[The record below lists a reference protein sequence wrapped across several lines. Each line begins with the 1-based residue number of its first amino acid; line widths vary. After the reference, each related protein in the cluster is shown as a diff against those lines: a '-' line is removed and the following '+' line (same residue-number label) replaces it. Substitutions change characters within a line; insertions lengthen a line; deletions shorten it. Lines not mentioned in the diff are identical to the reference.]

1 MTVGHPVG
9 LMVGRG
15 RRRIGRRAFL
25 AGRAT
30 LVVLGA
36 ALAFAPA
43 ASARVALV
51 ATGMPELDFLGSPGN
66 AIVARLPL
74 PGPARA
80 VAVSRD
86 GTRGY
91 VSAGGEVV
99 AVDVNARAEAGRSM
113 LGPGPP
119 EISALALSPGGD
131 TLYAVRGTQL
141 LVLDSQTLA
150 QRAVVDLRGEGTD
163 LSVASDGALA
173 AVVLR
178 SGRVAEVALG
188 TNRLLRLVQLQG
200 ATGVA
205 VAGNGM
211 TYVTARG
218 RLRVVAPGQHHV
230 RKHPIELPA
239 GAGGALTLSPG
250 RSRLIVGALP
260 GAHAGA
266 LVDLRTGRV
275 QRLVAGVGPG
285 RGAWYPDASRILFA
299 DGGAATIS
307 LISPFSRGRIGLVEL
322 PGTAPSDLVV
332 QPGLAVIT
340 GTDGPDTLTGTRSAD
355 RIDGGAGDDVINGG
369 RDRDVLDGGP
379 GNDQL
384 AGGVN
389 SDEISGDDGNDVLS
403 GGTGNDEMRGGAGDD
418 VADGGTGNDTIQGD
432 DGNDQ
437 LDGGDGDDTIYGGD
451 GDDAIVEKGFGDDK
465 LLDGGPGN
473 DLIKGGRG
481 SDHLIQGDDG
491 DDRLYGESGAER
503 IVGGQGS
510 DLIDGGSAGDRLEGD
525 EGDDAITGDAGNDQ
539 IDGGDGNDQLDGGS
553 GNDLLVG
560 GDGNDTIVGGS
571 GIDTVQAGAGDD
583 VIRAADDSADN
594 VDCGDGNDTVYVE
607 SDAPARD
614 TLTNCETVIQISPEP
629 DNDGTT
635 AAVIRGTADDDRLL
649 GTAGDDSLFGRA
661 GNDRLYGFEGDDYV
675 DGEDGSDR
683 LHGGAGNDTI
693 AGRKGDDT
701 IWGDAGNDKITGDRG
716 RDRIFGGAGND
727 TIFGNYD
734 ADTIDGGP
742 GDDRINVVHG
752 GIDRVTC
759 GAGDDVVF
767 ADPGDVV
774 AKDCESVRH

>member
-1 MTVGHPVG
+1 
-9 LMVGRG
+9 MVARGGRRIDGRG
-15 RRRIGRRAFL
+15 FL
-25 AGRAT
+25 AGRAAL
-30 LVVLGA
+30 LVLCLGLVL
-36 ALAFAPA
+36 APA
-43 ASARVALV
+43 ASARVVLV
-51 ATGMPELDFLGSPGN
+51 ATGTPELDLLGSPGN
-66 AIVARLPL
+66 EIVARLAL
-74 PGPARA
+74 PGPSRA

-99 AVDVNARAEAGRSM
+99 AVDVNARTEAGRSVLG
-113 LGPGPP
+113 LGPPQ
-119 EISALALSPGGD
+119 ISALALSPGGD

-150 QRAVVDLRGEGTD
+150 QRAVVELRGVGTD
-163 LSVASDGALA
+163 LSVSSDGALA
-173 AVVLR
+173 AVVLS

-188 TNRLLRLVQLQG
+188 TNRLLRLVRLKG

-211 TYVTARG
+211 TYVTAAG
-218 RLRVVAPGQHHV
+218 KLRVVAPGQRHV
-230 RKHPIELPA
+230 RKRPIKLPA

-260 GAHAGA
+260 GGRSGA
-266 LVDLRTGRV
+266 LVDLRTGMV
-275 QRLVAGVGPG
+275 QRLVAGTGPG
-285 RGAWYPDASRILFA
+285 RGAWYPDASRILFS
-299 DGGAATIS
+299 DGGAATVS
-307 LISPFSRGRIGLVEL
+307 LISPFSRGRIGLIQL
-322 PGTAPSDLVV
+322 PGTTPSALVV
-332 QPGLAVIT
+332 QPGLAVIM

-355 RIDGGAGDDVINGG
+355 KIEGGGGDDIINGG
-369 RDRDVLDGGP
+369 RDRDLLDGGP

-384 AGGVN
+384 SGGVN
-389 SDEISGDDGNDVLS
+389 SDEISGDDGNDLLS
-403 GGTGNDEMRGGAGDD
+403 GGTGNDEIRGGAGDD
-418 VADGGTGNDTIQGD
+418 AADGGTGNDTIQGD

-437 LDGGDGDDTIYGGD
+437 LDGGDGDDTIYGDD
-451 GDDAIVEKGFGDDK
+451 GDDSIVEKGFGDDK

-503 IVGGQGS
+503 IVGGQGN

-525 EGDDAITGDAGNDQ
+525 EGDDTITGDAGNDQ
-539 IDGGDGNDQLDGGS
+539 IDGGSGNDQLDGGS

-560 GDGNDTIVGGS
+560 GDGSDTIVGGS
-571 GIDTVQAGAGDD
+571 GVDTIQAGAGDD

-614 TLTNCETVIQISPEP
+614 VLTSCETVIQIAPEP
-629 DNDGTT
+629 DNDAT
-635 AAVIRGTADDDRLL
+635 AATVIRGTPDADRLL
-649 GTAGDDSLFGRA
+649 GTPGVDSLFGRGGA
-661 GNDRLYGFEGDDYV
+661 DRLYGFEGNDYV
-675 DGEDGSDR
+675 DGEDGNDR
-683 LHGGAGNDTI
+683 LHGGGGNDTI

-701 IWGDAGNDKITGDRG
+701 IWGDAGNDRITGDRG
-716 RDRIFGGAGND
+716 RDRVFGGAGND

-742 GDDRINVVHG
+742 GNDRINVVHG

-759 GAGDDVVF
+759 GPGDDVVF